1 MREAAPNAARSGL
14 VCAAIWLGLCAASV
28 NPASLT
34 RAAAAASERL
44 DLYGVLCCVGGRLWI
59 LSVFVLD
66 ITCILVKFVEACC

>member
-1 MREAAPNAARSGL
+1 VREAAPNAARSGL

-44 DLYGVLCCVGGRLWI
+44 DLYGVLCCVGGRLVDSRNALCWT
-59 LSVFVLD
+59 LPAFWLNS
-66 ITCILVKFVEACC
+66 